1 MSIYIENPDGT
12 VQVLVED
19 YSSGDFANLTGDG
32 VTTLPSLG
40 NDSLAL
46 KSEVTGLKTSLDAL
60 IADLDSVMVLNQP
73 TI

>member
-32 VTTLPSLG
+32 VATLPSLG

-60 IADLDSVMVLNQP
+60 IAELDSVMVLNQP